1 MPRSYA
7 SAVIDATADDVWAYL
22 RDFGNAAEW
31 LPGVETGV
39 IEDGGPA
46 DRVGCVRR
54 LIGPG
59 DSVFRE
65 RLTALDDAGRAY
77 RYEILECPLP
87 VRDVRGRLRVSPVAG
102 PPGGPA
108 ASAGAGRAFVEWSA
122 DFSADTADELAMG
135 RTLELGIYATGL
147 EALARRFG

>member
-7 SAVIDATADDVWAYL
+7 STVLNAAPDDVWSYV
-22 RDFGNAAEW
+22 RDFGNLAEW
-31 LPGVETGV
+31 MPGVQTGV

-65 RLTALDDAGRAY
+65 RLAGLDDAGRGY
-77 RYEILECPLP
+77 WYEILECPLP
-87 VRDVRGRLRVSPVAG
+87 VRGARGHLRVLPVTATG
-102 PPGGPA
+102 Q
-108 ASAGAGRAFVEWSA
+108 AFVEWWG
-122 DFSADTADELAMG
+122 DFSADAGDEEAMTKTLAQ
-135 RTLELGIYATGL
+135 GIYATGL
-147 EALARRFG
+147 GALAKRFG

>member
-7 SAVIDATADDVWAYL
+7 SAVLNATADDVWSYL
-22 RDFGNAAEW
+22 RDFGNVAEW
-31 LPGVETGV
+31 MPGVETGV

-46 DRVGCVRR
+46 DRIGCVRR

-65 RLTALDDAGRAY
+65 RLTAHDDAGRAY

-87 VRDVRGRLRVSPVAG
+87 VRDVRGRLRVSPVTG
-102 PPGGPA
+102 PVTGPDTGPGR
-108 ASAGAGRAFVEWSA
+108 SFVEWSA
-122 DFSADTADELAMG
+122 DFTADAGDELAMG
-135 RTLELGIYATGL
+135 RTLERGIYATGL